1 MQRSPIVAAP
11 FSTLL
16 IAVLPFAVLT
26 SCATTDVHDLDP
38 PSARVRPYVLTAHD
52 DVRVDDYYWLNQ
64 REDPEVIAYL
74 EAENAYT
81 EAVTAHLAG
90 LRDELYDE
98 IVARISP
105 DDVSV
110 PYEEDGYWYATRY
123 EEGGEYPIYT
133 RRKGAPDGPEQ
144 VLLDGP
150 RLAEGHAYFAI
161 GGFQV
166 TTDGHTLA
174 YAFDTVG
181 RRKYDVRFNDLIGR
195 RAYAEVLE
203 DVTGNMAWAA
213 DGRTLFYARQDPQ
226 TLRSYQ
232 IWRHVLGTDPSQD
245 ELVYQEDDEE
255 FRCFVSLTKSKRY
268 LLIGSSQTLSSE
280 YHYLDAS
287 DPRGAFQVVLPR
299 ERNHR
304 YSVEHFGD
312 HFYLLTNDSAKNRRL
327 VRTPI
332 GSHDRSAWGEVVP
345 HDPDVLLEGTE
356 FFSGHLVLRERAEG
370 LTRIRVRE
378 WATGAEHLVDF
389 GEPAYA
395 AALSNNRTFE
405 TTTLRYV
412 YSSLTTPRSD
422 YDYDLVTRERVLL
435 KRDQVLP
442 TERWGAFDPA
452 DYVTERLWV
461 AARDGERVPISLV
474 HRRDVPRDGTQPL
487 LLSAYGS
494 YGSSRDATFSS
505 ARLSLLDRG
514 FIYAIAHVRG
524 GREMGERWYD
534 DGKLFNKKNTFTD
547 FIDCAVYLTSSGY
560 TSTDR
565 LFAQGGS
572 AGGLLM
578 GAICN
583 MRPDL
588 FRGVVAN
595 VPFVDV
601 VTTMLDDTIP
611 LTTFEYDEWGNPNER
626 AAYEYMLSYSPYDQV
641 SEQAYP
647 ALLVTTGLHDSQVQ
661 YWEPAKWVA
670 KLRVMNTG
678 DQPLLLRT
686 DMAAGHGGASGR
698 FKRFEETAFTYAFLL
713 DLVGVER

>member
-1 MQRSPIVAAP
+1 MQRSLTVAAP
-11 FSTLL
+11 LAALPIALL
-16 IAVLPFAVLT
+16 IAVLP

-38 PSARVRPYVLTAHD
+38 PLAAARPHVLSAHD

-81 EAVTAHLAG
+81 EAATAHLAG
-90 LRDELYDE
+90 LRDELFAE
-98 IVARISP
+98 IVGRIDP
-105 DDVSV
+105 DDSSV

-133 RRKGAPDGPEQ
+133 RRKGAVDGPEQ

-150 RLAEGHAYFAI
+150 SLAEGHTYFAI

-166 TTDGHTLA
+166 TTDGKTLA
-174 YAFDTVG
+174 FASDTVG

-195 RAYAEVLE
+195 RAYGEVLE
-203 DVTGNMAWAA
+203 GVTGNMAWAA

-232 IWRHVLGTDPSQD
+232 IWRHVLGSDPSQD
-245 ELVYQEDDEE
+245 ELVFQEDDEE
-255 FRCFVSLTKSKRY
+255 YRCFVSRTKSKRY
-268 LLIGSSQTLSSE
+268 ILIASSQTLSTE
-280 YHYLDAS
+280 FHYLDAS

-299 ERNHR
+299 ERDHR

-312 HFYLLTNDSAKNRRL
+312 HFYLLTNDAAKNRRL

-332 GSHDRSAWGEVVP
+332 GRHERAAWEEVVP
-345 HDPDVLLEGTE
+345 HDPNVLLESTE
-356 FFSGHLVLRERAEG
+356 FFAGHLVLRERAEG

-378 WATGAEHLVDF
+378 WASGTEHLVDF

-395 AALSNNRTFE
+395 AGLSNNRSFD
-405 TTTLRYV
+405 TTVLRYV
-412 YSSLTTPRSD
+412 YTSMTTPRSVF
-422 YDYDLVTRERVLL
+422 DYDLATRERQLL
-435 KRDQVLP
+435 KRDEVLA
-442 TERWGAFDPA
+442 TERWGAFDPTQ
-452 DYVTERLWV
+452 YVTERLWV
-461 AARDGERVPISLV
+461 TARDGERVPVSLV

-524 GREMGERWYD
+524 GREMGERWYEG
-534 DGKLFNKKNTFTD
+534 GKLFDKKNTFTD
-547 FIDCAVYLTSSGY
+547 FIDCALYLTSTGY

-588 FRGVVAN
+588 YRGVVAN

-601 VTTMLDDTIP
+601 VTTMLDDSIP

-670 KLRVMNTG
+670 KLRVMGTG
-678 DQPLLLRT
+678 DAPLLLRT
-686 DMAAGHGGASGR
+686 DMEAGHGGASGR

-713 DLVGVER
+713 DLAGAAR